1 MESRES
7 AKLLLERND
16 INVNIPDNWNG
27 RTALHWACYQ
37 RYPASVDLLLQR
49 DDIDPNARDING
61 YAPLVIVCR
70 VYGSNAVDNNGVSI
84 FARCMNNQDSID
96 SDYAD
101 EIESLL
107 RAAGAKAMESWK
119 YCSH

>member
-70 VYGSNAVDNNGVSI
+70 VYGRCVDIV
-84 FARCMNNQDSID
+84 R
-96 SDYAD
+96 
-101 EIESLL
+101 SLL
-107 RAAGAKAMESWK
+107 PPIATPSITMVSASLPVV
-119 YCSH
+119 